1 MTGAIPR
8 MAGPFRQGLCSAS
21 SLPRALV
28 VSPQRA
34 PRPARRFFSEDKIS
48 HASGRVQVYISR
60 SSDPYLNL
68 SIEHF
73 LLQKSHP
80 DSVVLLLYTNRP
92 CVVIG
97 RNQNPWVE
105 VNLGLLKGSRDLLRP
120 YRSPEGGSDALL
132 RSPQVPVTASDGEAQ
147 NDEPV
152 DVQLVRRRSGGGTVF
167 HDAGNIN
174 WSIICPPAIFD
185 RDKHAEMVVR
195 ALRGLPLGTE
205 LEIRVNERH
214 DIVMDVQHET
224 SATSTSTSAGSRPG
238 SKSSTFKISG
248 SAYKLTRLRSL
259 HHGTLLLSSPNL
271 PVIGQFLRSP
281 AEPYI
286 KARGVESVRSPI
298 RNVGL
303 SNDPGSPFERAVVRE
318 FDKMYNNEEFRTSQ
332 PSTAG
337 TPQSQPPSPPPP
349 PPSSSATSPAL
360 TPLEPEVIT
369 PQAARSLLGS
379 IPAIR
384 KGYDEL
390 SSLDWI
396 FAQTPQ
402 FTFSTHP
409 TVEDPR
415 PRPDSA
421 SQLEIEDSDAPFKAH
436 MSVRHGQV
444 TDAEISGLAGESSLL
459 SGASSSADDKTTS
472 VVGVKLHEIQ
482 DWRSILGH
490 QAVGAWFNKLFG
502 VTPRP

>member
-1 MTGAIPR
+1 MDAQTAQWPLMR
-8 MAGPFRQGLCSAS
+8 MFDHDSPVTAATKRYTPEGRDVFSVSRPS
-21 SLPRALV
+21 S
-28 VSPQRA
+28 
-34 PRPARRFFSEDKIS
+34 
-48 HASGRVQVYISR
+48 RVQVYLSR

-80 DSVVLLLYTNRP
+80 DSVVLLLYTNSP

-105 VNLGLLKGSRDLLRP
+105 H
-120 YRSPEGGSDALL
+120 E
-132 RSPQVPVTASDGEAQ
+132 
-147 NDEPV
+147 

-167 HDAGNIN
+167 HDAGNVN

-195 ALRGLPLGTE
+195 ALRGLSPGTDAHKRAK
-205 LEIRVNERH
+205 LDVRVNERH
-214 DIVMDVQHET
+214 DIVMDVPASDSPAATT
-224 SATSTSTSAGSRPG
+224 SAPKTE
-238 SKSSTFKISG
+238 TFKISG

-303 SNDPGSPFERAVVRE
+303 SNDPGSAFERAVIAE
-318 FDKMYNNEEFRTSQ
+318 FGRMYSNDEFLATKAGE
-332 PSTAG
+332 TAVSLDPE
-337 TPQSQPPSPPPP
+337 TISPET
-349 PPSSSATSPAL
+349 A
-360 TPLEPEVIT
+360 E
-369 PQAARSLLGS
+369 SLLTA
-379 IPAIR
+379 IPAIG

-390 SSLDWI
+390 RSRDWI

-409 TVEDPR
+409 TEEDPR
-415 PRPDSA
+415 PRPPLDTA
-421 SQLEIEDSDAPFKAH
+421 LRRQQQPGTEASDAPFRAH
-436 MSVRHGQV
+436 LTVRHGQV
-444 TDAEISGLAGESSLL
+444 AEAEISSGSGSSEASVSSLM
-459 SGASSSADDKTTS
+459 GAT
-472 VVGVKLHEIQ
+472 LHEIQ
-482 DWRSILGH
+482 DWTTLLG
-490 QAVGAWFNKLFG
+490 QKGFGAWFNSLFG
-502 VTPRP
+502 VRPPP

>member
-1 MTGAIPR
+1 MAAPASLRVTAAFPR
-8 MAGPFRQGLCSAS
+8 HAGLSTTA
-21 SLPRALV
+21 
-28 VSPQRA
+28 
-34 PRPARRFFSEDKIS
+34 ARRFFSEATIAN
-48 HASGRVQVYISR
+48 ASSRVQVYISR

-105 VNLGLLKGSRDLLRP
+105 VNLGLLKGSKELLRQ
-120 YRSPEGGSDALL
+120 YQSPTRGGVGNENLL
-132 RSPQVPVTASDGEAQ
+132 PRAVEATTKSHLPEAQ
-147 NDEPV
+147 
-152 DVQLVRRRSGGGTVF
+152 DVELVRRRSGGGTVF

-174 WSIICPPAIFD
+174 WSVICPPVIFD

-195 ALRGLPLGTE
+195 ALRGLPLDRK
-205 LEIRVNERH
+205 LDVRVNERH
-214 DIVMDVQHET
+214 DIVMDIKHEQQQP
-224 SATSTSTSAGSRPG
+224 SPPG
-238 SKSSTFKISG
+238 SANTAKVTGSQHSTFKISG

-298 RNVGL
+298 HNVGL
-303 SNDPGSPFERAVVRE
+303 SNDPSSSFERAVVAE
-318 FDKMYNNEEFRTSQ
+318 FGEMYDNEEFRGTTPSGTGQVPSEPPTSAST
-332 PSTAG
+332 PSRG
-337 TPQSQPPSPPPP
+337 S
-349 PPSSSATSPAL
+349 
-360 TPLEPEVIT
+360 LEPELIT
-369 PQAARSLLGS
+369 PQAAISLLDS
-379 IPAIR
+379 IPLIR

-390 SSLDWI
+390 RSLDWI

-409 TVEDPR
+409 TEEDPR
-415 PRPDSA
+415 PRPEFA
-421 SQLEIEDSDAPFKAH
+421 SQLGLEDSDEPIEALLT
-436 MSVRHGQV
+436 VRQGEV
-444 TDAEISGLAGESSLL
+444 TEAEMNVRRDFTPLGTNATRTAEAKKEQATPLIG
-459 SGASSSADDKTTS
+459 T
-472 VVGVKLHEIQ
+472 KLHEVQ
-482 DWRSILGH
+482 DWRSLLRNKP
-490 QAVGAWFNKLFG
+490 VGSWFNKLFG
-502 VTPRP
+502 ISPP

>member
-1 MTGAIPR
+1 MAAPATLRLMTAAFPR
-8 MAGPFRQGLCSAS
+8 HAGLHS
-21 SLPRALV
+21 SRSRTLAAAALPP
-28 VSPQRA
+28 S
-34 PRPARRFFSEDKIS
+34 RRFFSEDTIAD
-48 HASGRVQVYISR
+48 ASSRVQVYISR
-60 SSDPYLNL
+60 SSNPYLNL

-105 VNLGLLKGSRDLLRP
+105 VNLGLLKGSKELLRQ
-120 YRSPEGGSDALL
+120 YQSPMAGRRGGGVGSENLL
-132 RSPQVPVTASDGEAQ
+132 PSAVEPTGKGHVPEAQ
-147 NDEPV
+147 
-152 DVQLVRRRSGGGTVF
+152 DVELVRRRSGGGTVF

-195 ALRGLPLGTE
+195 ALRGLPLDRK
-205 LEIRVNERH
+205 LDVRVNERH
-214 DIVMDVQHET
+214 DIVMNIEHEQQPSPSGAAANKAKVASQH
-224 SATSTSTSAGSRPG
+224 
-238 SKSSTFKISG
+238 STFKISG

-303 SNDPGSPFERAVVRE
+303 SNDPGSPFERAVVAE
-318 FDKMYNNEEFRTSQ
+318 FGKMYDNEEFHATR
-332 PSTAG
+332 
-337 TPQSQPPSPPPP
+337 
-349 PPSSSATSPAL
+349 SSSTGPVPPEPYTPASTTSGRIL
-360 TPLEPEVIT
+360 QPEIIT
-369 PQAARSLLGS
+369 PQAATLLVDS
-379 IPAIR
+379 VPSIR

-390 SSLDWI
+390 RSLDWI

-409 TVEDPR
+409 TEEDPR
-415 PRPDSA
+415 PRPEFR
-421 SQLEIEDSDAPFKAH
+421 SQLGLEDSDEPITAH
-436 MSVRHGQV
+436 LTVRQGEVTEAEMNVRHKSTPLG
-444 TDAEISGLAGESSLL
+444 TNDTRPAGAKKEQPTPLI
-459 SGASSSADDKTTS
+459 GT
-472 VVGVKLHEIQ
+472 KLHEVQ
-482 DWRSILGH
+482 DWRYLLGN
-490 QAVGAWFNKLFG
+490 QPVGSWFNKLFG
-502 VTPRP
+502 VNPP